1 MADDNM
7 TAPFVLGLIGGIWVV
22 IVGIVAIWIAHL
34 ASQVATIGGLLTGQQ
49 AATSAASSVLYGGA
63 IAELVL
69 GIVILVGSILLRT
82 PEKAKMGSIIVL
94 ICAIISL
101 VNIFGYLGGI
111 IGPILAIVGGAL
123 GISRSK

>member
-1 MADDNM
+1 MADENM
-7 TAPFVLGLIGGIWVV
+7 TVPFVLGLIGGIWVLL
-22 IVGIVAIWIAHL
+22 VGIYAIWVAHI
-34 ASQVATIGGLLTGQQ
+34 ASQIIGFAGALSGGT
-49 AATSAASSVLYGGA
+49 AAASAASGLLYGGA
-63 IAELVL
+63 ITEVILA
-69 GIVILVGSILLRT
+69 IVIIVGSILLRM

-101 VNIFGYLGGI
+101 VNIFGYLGGL